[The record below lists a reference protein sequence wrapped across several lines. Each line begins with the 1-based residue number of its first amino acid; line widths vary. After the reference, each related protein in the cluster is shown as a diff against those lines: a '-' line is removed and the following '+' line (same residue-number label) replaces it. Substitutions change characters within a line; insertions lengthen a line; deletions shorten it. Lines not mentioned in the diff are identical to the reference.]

1 MTSFDS
7 KAFLKNLTTRPGVYR
22 MLSEEG
28 DILYV
33 GKAKNLKNRV
43 GSYFRKTSLDAK
55 TLALVARVAD
65 VNVTVTD
72 SETEA
77 LLLEQSQIKEWRPVY
92 NILFKDDKSYPF
104 IYLSIQ
110 ETYPRLAFHRG
121 ARKKSGRFFG
131 PFPSAYSVRDSINV
145 LQKAFR
151 IRSCEDSFFR
161 NRSRP
166 CLQYQIKRCS
176 GPCCELIS
184 EEDYRVDVTNAVK
197 FLEGKSHEVLEQY
210 SERMDQAAA
219 SLDYEK
225 AAIHRDQILHLRKIQ
240 EQQHVVA
247 AEGNIDVI
255 FAEKT
260 AAGLCVLVM
269 FIRGGRMLGNKN
281 FFPTNRLDEQPPGI
295 LAAFL
300 SQFYLSGMAGR
311 EVPDEVVVN
320 ARLGD
325 KMLLESA
332 LGQARGRK
340 VRISDNVRGIRAR
353 WLGIARNSAMQA
365 LGSHLAQRDNL
376 HRRFLALQEA
386 LRLDQMPDRLE
397 CFDISHTQGEATVA
411 SCVVFDQAGPR
422 KADYRL
428 FNIKDVAA
436 GDDYAAMEQALR
448 RRYTRLQ
455 KGEGHLPDILFID
468 GGKGQVSQ
476 AMAVLEDLQVEGVL
490 IIGVAK
496 GPSRKAGLESLIVP
510 GKAELELP
518 PDHAGL
524 HLIQHIRDES
534 HRFAITGHRH
544 RRGKKRTES
553 QLDGIQGIGAT
564 RKRNLIRYFG
574 SVKQVQSASM
584 AEIARVEGISQKLAE
599 HIYTTLHNS

>member
-1 MTSFDS
+1 
-7 KAFLKNLTTRPGVYR
+7 
-22 MLSEEG
+22 
-28 DILYV
+28 
-33 GKAKNLKNRV
+33 
-43 GSYFRKTSLDAK
+43 
-55 TLALVARVAD
+55 
-65 VNVTVTD
+65 
-72 SETEA
+72 
-77 LLLEQSQIKEWRPVY
+77 
-92 NILFKDDKSYPF
+92 
-104 IYLSIQ
+104 
-110 ETYPRLAFHRG
+110 
-121 ARKKSGRFFG
+121 
-131 PFPSAYSVRDSINV
+131 
-145 LQKAFR
+145 
-151 IRSCEDSFFR
+151 
-161 NRSRP
+161 
-166 CLQYQIKRCS
+166 
-176 GPCCELIS
+176 
-184 EEDYRVDVTNAVK
+184 
-197 FLEGKSHEVLEQY
+197 
-210 SERMDQAAA
+210 
-219 SLDYEK
+219 
-225 AAIHRDQILHLRKIQ
+225 
-240 EQQHVVA
+240 
-247 AEGNIDVI
+247 
-255 FAEKT
+255 
-260 AAGLCVLVM
+260 
-269 FIRGGRMLGNKN
+269 
-281 FFPTNRLDEQPPGI
+281 
-295 LAAFL
+295 
-300 SQFYLSGMAGR
+300 
-311 EVPDEVVVN
+311 
-320 ARLGD
+320 
-325 KMLLESA
+325 
-332 LGQARGRK
+332 
-340 VRISDNVRGIRAR
+340 
-353 WLGIARNSAMQA
+353 MQA